1 MDDPA
6 DACWSWPHW
15 KFGLRKEDL
24 FSKLN
29 DQYNTVSTPIL
40 DPEAFH
46 HDVYEISN
54 KASSTDEF
62 YRLLRDRKQQ
72 RIRELNESLESAAFE
87 IVANPSL
94 IGTEQWQHAV
104 QLFRTKS
111 LDSLVRYFS
120 SYLPPDHP
128 WYKSPRST
136 SSTGVCS
143 SVECS
148 DDSCGSLLDDD
159 DGFIITDEPL
169 DYSTS
174 IHHILP
180 PSPRSMTMCSDSSA
194 PSPIDAD
201 PFDLNTLTP
210 ARTASY
216 SESEPDCCALSEP
229 YSHTHIHVHHE
240 ITQQQSET
248 EGTGVEDGIA
258 AATLSEGIQKD
269 EDSADETPL
278 AVSDA
283 LETPK
288 PEGQS
293 FFEKKLPLSHRRH
306 RSLSPSRPYPLSD
319 YEVDDL
325 ITARRDPRSATR
337 STQLSKWRRD
347 QSPMQRRRKG
357 PVDSTTRIQKP
368 SVDVSRS
375 RTRGRRC
382 FDN

>member
-24 FSKLN
+24 FSKLH
-29 DQYNTVSTPIL
+29 DQYNTVPTPIL

-54 KASSTDEF
+54 EASSTDEF

-128 WYKSPRST
+128 WYKTPHPS
-136 SSTGVCS
+136 SSTDVCS
-143 SVECS
+143 SVES
-148 DDSCGSLLDDD
+148 FEHSIGSIFDDD
-159 DGFIITDEPL
+159 DGFIITDEPS

-174 IHHILP
+174 MNDILP
-180 PSPRSMTMCSDSSA
+180 PSPRSMTMCSDSSVA
-194 PSPIDAD
+194 SPIDAD

-210 ARTASY
+210 ARTGSY
-216 SESEPDCCALSEP
+216 SESEPDCCVLSEH
-229 YSHTHIHVHHE
+229 YQHSHTHHHGE
-240 ITQQQSET
+240 ITEQQPEA
-248 EGTGVEDGIA
+248 EATGVEEGIA
-258 AATLSEGIQKD
+258 AATLSEESQKED
-269 EDSADETPL
+269 DSADATPM
-278 AVSDA
+278 AVPE
-283 LETPK
+283 LGTPK
-288 PEGQS
+288 PEGQT
-293 FFEKKLPLSHRRH
+293 FFEKKLPLSQRRH

-319 YEVDDL
+319 YDVDDL
-325 ITARRDPRSATR
+325 ITTRRDPRSAIQ
-337 STQLSKWRRD
+337 SAQQSKWRRD
-347 QSPMQRRRKG
+347 RSPAQRRRKG
-357 PVDSTTRIQKP
+357 PGDSTTRVHKP
-368 SVDVSRS
+368 AVDASRS

-382 FDN
+382 FES